1 MQNKLGGPRT
11 EQGKARVSQNAVKHG
26 MTSRKMFVLQNE
38 NPEEWEQMLADC
50 IQEFQPATPFEN
62 RLVEEI
68 AFANWRLRRAWTHE
82 NALFDTEMENGAEAF
97 AAQIRPTPTRV
108 SARAPPS
115 VPSRTAARPFR
126 SRSAMKRGSNGLTSE
141 PSKPSKICVHHAH
154 VATNLSFCSGE
165 NMYLFMPL
173 ASVFSPFI
181 RLDER

>member
-1 MQNKLGGPRT
+1 MQNKLGGPTT

-50 IQEFQPATPFEN
+50 IQEFQPATPFES

-97 AAQIRPTPTRV
+97 AAKYAHADEGVRQG
-108 SARAPPS
+108 
-115 VPSRTAARPFR
+115 TAFR
-126 SRSAMKRGSNGLTSE
+126 SIADS
-141 PSKPSKICVHHAH
+141 SKA
-154 VATNLSFCSGE
+154 L
-165 NMYLFMPL
+165 PL
-173 ASVFSPFI
+173 AI
-181 RLDER
+181 RYEARLERAYKRAIKTLEDLRASRSRRHEP